1 MNQEWVNDSMHE
13 RDSVKA
19 VAIGGARKD
28 KYNPS
33 RLSLP
38 LKLSKINFNEKLK
51 QETSH
56 LHQDF
61 KGSWD

>member
-1 MNQEWVNDSMHE
+1 MHE

-33 RLSLP
+33 RFSLP

-56 LHQDF
+56 LH
-61 KGSWD
+61 